1 MTVIAI
7 DIIATMTKAKTI
19 ILLTSSFTTAYLFL
33 SLSPV
38 IVDSYSTAR
47 KQSHFAQYK
56 TKSQRSVRPL
66 DQEWDT
72 TGPKDRAFQQSQSQ
86 SQSISLGNV
95 ANVLPLDNNYNNNN
109 NKNNNELNQNHST
122 ENRNA
127 SPIRIQIPPR
137 FVPGVAWQHH
147 HQATLKL
154 MNQHVSDQPDATPE
168 SIQPWHNPN
177 PVSNFLASVFSRPQL
192 ISASSEWKRL
202 SKHADLIQKLHLR
215 DFLKDKT
222 RCDNM
227 VAIHDGVYVD
237 YSRQQATAETMQ
249 LLLDLA
255 NKQDLKGRIDA
266 MVSGEKINFTE
277 ERAVLHTALRTNRNN
292 PPVIVDGVNVIEE
305 VHQVLDQI
313 KKFTDGVRQGAILGY
328 TGRRLRNIV
337 SVGIGGSYLG
347 PEFLH
352 EVLKTEPE
360 GINSA
365 LGYSLR
371 FLSNVDPVDVER
383 TCADLNPEETLIV
396 IVSKTFTTAETMLN
410 ARTMRQWLW
419 DFMGNDKEVVRKHV
433 VACASVSATDKV
445 AAFGIDTKHYFF
457 RFWDWVGGRY
467 SVCSAA
473 GAVPISLLYG
483 YELFEKF
490 LQVRI

>member
-1 MTVIAI
+1 MIVIPI
-7 DIIATMTKAKTI
+7 VIIITMTKVKTI
-19 ILLTSSFTTAYLFL
+19 ILTSGFTTAYLFL
-33 SLSPV
+33 YLSPGT
-38 IVDSYSTAR
+38 VDSYLTAR
-47 KQSHFAQYK
+47 RQSHFTQYR

-72 TGPKDRAFQQSQSQ
+72 TGPKERAFQQSQSQ
-86 SQSISLGNV
+86 SQSTSLGNI
-95 ANVLPLDNNYNNNN
+95 ANLLPLDNNSNNNN
-109 NKNNNELNQNHST
+109 NNSKELNQDHST
-122 ENRNA
+122 ATRNVA
-127 SPIRIQIPPR
+127 PIRIQIPPR

-154 MNQHVSDQPDATPE
+154 MNPRVSDQPDAIPE
-168 SIQPWHNPN
+168 TTQPWNNPN
-177 PVSNFLASVFSRPQL
+177 PVSNFFASVFSRPQL
-192 ISASSEWKRL
+192 ISASQEWKRL

-227 VAIHDGVYVD
+227 VVIHDGVYVD

-277 ERAVLHTALRTNRNN
+277 ERAVLHTALRTDRNN

-305 VHQVLDQI
+305 VHQVLDQV
-313 KKFTDGVRQGAILGY
+313 KHFTDGVRQGAILGY

-396 IVSKTFTTAETMLN
+396 VVSKTFTTAETMLN

-419 DFMGNDKEVVRKHV
+419 DFMGNDKEVVRKHI

-445 AAFGIDTKHYFF
+445 AAFGIDTEHYFF

-490 LQVRI
+490 LQVRV